1 MFELLAVS
9 KAKTEVARLI
19 VSKIYYM
26 KKLTFTSTNALI
38 PRFSFLRFCFLS
50 LIDFTSY
57 SVFGS
62 SVDDQTGPLLKTSG
76 FFFKS
81 IVLDITGYLLLLNL
95 ARNFTINLYFQSC
108 WIKSTLWYRSISLSS
123 KMAPRLKILYYSVD
137 LYRSKPLISP
147 VPFNLHSI
155 AFRDRGIV
163 VSQSLL
169 FSQLIKNNLSN
180 RYGITP
186 FILKLINYSWGQL
199 STNEACMG
207 YMHEPW

>member
-62 SVDDQTGPLLKTSG
+62 SVNDQTGPLLKTSG
-76 FFFKS
+76 FFFLKYCF
-81 IVLDITGYLLLLNL
+81 GYHGL
-95 ARNFTINLYFQSC
+95 
-108 WIKSTLWYRSISLSS
+108 
-123 KMAPRLKILYYSVD
+123 
-137 LYRSKPLISP
+137 P
-147 VPFNLHSI
+147 VTPKFGAKFNH
-155 AFRDRGIV
+155 
-163 VSQSLL
+163 
-169 FSQLIKNNLSN
+169 
-180 RYGITP
+180 
-186 FILKLINYSWGQL
+186 
-199 STNEACMG
+199 
-207 YMHEPW
+207 